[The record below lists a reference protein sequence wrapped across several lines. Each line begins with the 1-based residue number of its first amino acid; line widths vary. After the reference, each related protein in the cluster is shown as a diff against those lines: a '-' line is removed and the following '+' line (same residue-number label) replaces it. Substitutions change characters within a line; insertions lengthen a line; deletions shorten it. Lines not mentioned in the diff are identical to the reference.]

1 MAFDIYTYGVIIPAL
16 LLFVQVSTTCSQI
29 HFFNIFF
36 ISHKGLFDCW
46 GFFVFLCFCSV
57 QKRFV
62 ATVVVIWRYVIKVQ
76 GKIELN

>member
-1 MAFDIYTYGVIIPAL
+1 MAFDIYTYGVIIHAL
-16 LLFVQVSTTCSQI
+16 LLFVHVSTTCSQI

-36 ISHKGLFDCW
+36 ISHRGRLTV
-46 GFFVFLCFCSV
+46 GVSLCFCSV

-76 GKIELN
+76 GKLELN